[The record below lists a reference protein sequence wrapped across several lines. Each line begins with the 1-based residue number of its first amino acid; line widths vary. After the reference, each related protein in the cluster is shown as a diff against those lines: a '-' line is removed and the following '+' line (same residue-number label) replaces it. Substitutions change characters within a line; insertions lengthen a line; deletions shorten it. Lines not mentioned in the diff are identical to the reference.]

1 MARLFII
8 LAAVIVG
15 VATLGVFAGC
25 GSKDVSFDTLE
36 TARKQAKE
44 NAEFNARKWRADTK
58 LHADAN
64 LISRGDSSQA
74 PACPQGDGWATID
87 LVNANG
93 QTLTKL
99 KCSTVSDSV
108 GCREERDFKSSP
120 FANED
125 GQCQATT
132 KVPHPLPKIAK

>member
-1 MARLFII
+1 MKRTISII
-8 LAAVIVG
+8 ALAAAMAACSNE
-15 VATLGVFAGC
+15 VA
-25 GSKDVSFDTLE
+25 FDTLE
-36 TARKQAKE
+36 TARKQAKD

-64 LISRGDSSQA
+64 MISRGDSTQN
-74 PACPQGDGWATID
+74 PKCPQGDGWATID

-93 QTLTKL
+93 QKVVGL

-108 GCREERDFKSSP
+108 GCREDKDFKSSP
-120 FANED
+120 YANDD
-125 GQCQATT
+125 GSCQAVA